1 MLCVCVRYRLRTE
14 LRKFL
19 LAHRGRLVQ
28 PTIDENDLDYIAQPK
43 TLTEES
49 QRRYLYVAIQE
60 RARKVQKNL
69 ILLRSQ
75 STQVEK
81 EPDTTSVTRTLQPS
95 LFEIISK
102 QSSTTNIE
110 FRVKAK

>member
-1 MLCVCVRYRLRTE
+1 MLCVCVRFRLRTE

-43 TLTEES
+43 TLTKES
-49 QRRYLYVAIQE
+49 QQKYLYVAIQE
-60 RARKVQKNL
+60 RARKVEKNL
-69 ILLRSQ
+69 ILPRSE

-95 LFEIISK
+95 LFPNNLQQPVFEQNNS
-102 QSSTTNIE
+102 
-110 FRVKAK
+110 A